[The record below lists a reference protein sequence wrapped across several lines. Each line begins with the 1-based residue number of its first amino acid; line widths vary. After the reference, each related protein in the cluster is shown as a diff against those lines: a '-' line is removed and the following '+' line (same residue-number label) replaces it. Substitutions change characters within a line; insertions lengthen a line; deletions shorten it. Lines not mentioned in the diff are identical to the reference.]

1 MRCAFAHTAELDLSA
16 DGDPT
21 GPEVAVVA
29 ELRPVAR
36 LHTAVRR
43 VGDRT
48 RLRVLFAC
56 DVDLEDEVRRRID
69 LTLARGL
76 LAGADGAVSRWSLRD
91 ALPGAVQECERAE
104 AERLLA
110 T

>member
-1 MRCAFAHTAELDLSA
+1 MRCAFAHTAELDLA
-16 DGDPT
+16 GDPA
-21 GPEVAVVA
+21 GPEAAVVA
-29 ELRPVAR
+29 ELRPVAT
-36 LHTAVRR
+36 LHTAVGR

-69 LTLARGL
+69 LALARGL
-76 LAGADGAVSRWSLRD
+76 LDGPEGSVARWSLRD